1 MPMFSQY
8 SHLLFS
14 VLSLLRTQYST
25 SLKLLFTH
33 GICRT
38 CSSYWFVK
46 VRNLRTPKDYQ
57 INKQINVE
65 KKKYLKEYCKYMY
78 F

>member
-1 MPMFSQY
+1 MAFLGPAP
-8 SHLLFS
+8 L
-14 VLSLLRTQYST
+14 T
-25 SLKLLFTH
+25 
-33 GICRT
+33 GI
-38 CSSYWFVK
+38 
-46 VRNLRTPKDYQ
+46 

>member
-1 MPMFSQY
+1 MSMFSQY

-33 GICRT
+33 GISRT

-46 VRNLRTPKDYQ
+46 VRILRTPQDHQ
-57 INKQINVE
+57 TNKQINVE
-65 KKKYLKEYCKYMY
+65 KKKYLKEYFKYMY